1 MIPRHPIVLIH
12 GFMGYDTLLCWR
24 MFSDVRA
31 FLQSQG
37 AEVLQPELH
46 PSAPIAYRSAQLKTA
61 IEQAYGTERPVHL
74 IGHSM
79 GGLDARYLASPAGLG
94 SGDRICTV
102 ITLGTPHRGSSV
114 ASRIPRTLTWSLS
127 SAGKVALKAQTIL
140 PLLARNRQYWE
151 YLADDR
157 WEALKDLSNGHFSE
171 NFNSTIVDHPVVRYY
186 SYGGDITSGPR
197 RFIAKFRAFLVGA
210 FGAFKEP
217 HDGLVTVESAKWG
230 TFLGTIPADHG
241 AMIGLQIIPGV
252 SSSGFDH
259 LPFFKQLMY
268 HLALQEQNNSE
279 IS

>member
-1 MIPRHPIVLIH
+1 
-12 GFMGYDTLLCWR
+12 

-31 FLQSQG
+31 FFQSQG

-46 PSAPIAYRSAQLKTA
+46 PSASIAYRSAQLKTA
-61 IEQAYGTERPVHL
+61 IEQAYGTECPIHL

-79 GGLDARYLASPAGLG
+79 GGLDARFLASPAGLG
-94 SGDRICTV
+94 VGDRICTV

-114 ASRIPRTLTWSLS
+114 APRIPRSLTWSVAR
-127 SAGKVALKAQTIL
+127 AGKIALKAQRIL
-140 PLLARNRQYWE
+140 PLLTRNRQYWQ

-171 NFNSTIVDHPVVRYY
+171 NFNSTIVDHPAVRYY

-197 RFIAKFRAFLVGA
+197 RFVSKFRAFLVGA

-252 SSSGFDH
+252 SPGFDH
-259 LPFFKQLMY
+259 LPFFNQLLY